1 MNRRDVTISQI
12 TGVWVAPQEPG
23 TDTQVPAVTVWE
35 LWENEKTPL
44 QGWSFAAPPK
54 CR

>member
-1 MNRRDVTISQI
+1 MNSRDVTISHV
-12 TGVWVAPQEPG
+12 TGVWVAPQVPG
-23 TDTQVPAVTVWE
+23 ADTQVPAGTVWE

-44 QGWSFAAPPK
+44 QGWPFAAPSK